1 MVNESVGNQSVRQSI
16 YVKARNKFQAFLE
29 KGFKWW
35 MMTPVL
41 IVIAGVALFPFF
53 YSFYLSFTKATTLNF
68 LHPGFAPP
76 FFNYWQILKSFIFWK
91 TLFLTLS
98 YVALTLALEIVIG
111 LFLAV
116 MCDRIIKG
124 QKVIVSLLFT
134 PMLISTVFAGIIFR
148 LLLNPSF
155 GIIEYITQQLG
166 FNGFLLSVS
175 NAFYTV
181 VIIDVWQ
188 WTSFIFLIAFAGLR
202 ALPRE
207 PFEAGR
213 VFGATTFQTF
223 RMITLPLLR
232 PVLLIAII
240 FRMMDSFKA
249 FDHIYA
255 LTSGGPGTATTTL
268 TILVYNYAYQID
280 SFGRAAALGILMLII
295 VIFATKG
302 LLRFMPFYKEIES

>member
-1 MVNESVGNQSVRQSI
+1 MARQSI
-16 YVKARNKFQAFLE
+16 YVKVRNGFQVFLE

-35 MMTPVL
+35 MMAPVL
-41 IVIAGVALFPFF
+41 IVIVGVALFPFF
-53 YSFYLSFTKATTLNF
+53 YSFYLSFTKATTVSF
-68 LHPGFAPP
+68 LHPEFAPP

-91 TLFLTLS
+91 TLFLTIL
-98 YVALTLALEIVIG
+98 YVILTLSLEVVIG

-116 MCDRIIKG
+116 MCDRILKA
-124 QKVIVSLLFT
+124 QKIVVSLLFT
-134 PMLISTVFAGIIFR
+134 PMLISSVFAGIIFR

-155 GIIEYITQQLG
+155 GIVEYFTDKLG
-166 FNGFLLSVS
+166 FMGYLLDAK
-175 NAFYTV
+175 NAFFTV
-181 VIIDVWQ
+181 VMVDVWQ

-213 VFGATTFQTF
+213 VFGANTFQTF

-280 SFGRAAALGILMLII
+280 SFGLAAALGILMLVI

-302 LLRFMPFYKEIES
+302 LLRYMPFYKQIES